1 MFEKELETGQ
11 NAVID
16 AMRIS
21 KTIQREL
28 TRVDSITKS
37 DKSPVTIA
45 DFAAQAIICKILK
58 EHFPA
63 VPIVAEE
70 NSEALKNPE
79 NQAILEKAL
88 HFITNDEKATYIP
101 DKDIF
106 FQAID
111 LGTSEPTRDVFWALD
126 PIDGTKGFLRGEQF
140 AIALALI
147 VNGQV
152 ELGILG
158 CPNLDLGNQGCLL
171 FAVKGSG
178 AFALDINNRTPQ
190 KVRVSTITVPEKM
203 RFVESYV
210 STHSNMDMQLHIAR
224 VLKLEQ
230 DPVRMDSQ
238 VKYSVLAAGQAE
250 IYLRIPHPKTPD
262 YREKIWD
269 HAAGSLIVEEAGGVV
284 TDILGKK
291 LDFSV
296 GKTLA
301 ENRGIFASIPAIH
314 NRILDI
320 IRDLNRENTI
330 NT

>member
-1 MFEKELETGQ
+1 MFEKEMTAGQ
-11 NAVID
+11 NAVIE

-21 KTIQREL
+21 KTVQQEL
-28 TRVDSITKS
+28 TRADAITKT

-45 DFAAQAIICKILK
+45 DFAAQAIICKMLK
-58 EHFPA
+58 EQFPA
-63 VPIVAEE
+63 IPIVAEE
-70 NSEALKNPE
+70 NSAILAKPE
-79 NQAILEKAL
+79 NHTILEKILYYIA
-88 HFITNDEKATYIP
+88 NDEKVKNLL
-101 DKDIF
+101 DKNNL
-106 FQAID
+106 FQGID
-111 LGTSEPTRDVFWALD
+111 LGTDEPTNDIFWTLD

-147 VNGQV
+147 VNGEVQ
-152 ELGILG
+152 LGILG
-158 CPNLDLGNQGCLL
+158 CPNLELWDHGCLL

-178 AFALDINNRTPQ
+178 AYSLDIKNHTQ
-190 KVRVSTITVPEKM
+190 KKVGVSSITVPQKM

-210 STHSNMDMQLHIAR
+210 SSHSNMDMQLEIAR
-224 VLKLEQ
+224 TLKLEK

-238 VKYSVLAAGQAE
+238 VKYGVLAAGQAE

-269 HAAGSLIVEEAGGVV
+269 HAAGSLIVEEAGGMV

-291 LDFSV
+291 LDFST

-301 ENRGIFASIPAIH
+301 NNRGIFASVPVVH

-320 IRDLNRENTI
+320 IKLLKN
-330 NT
+330 